1 MDRVLNIFIGGTS
14 EGLKFAAKVKSEFEK
29 LGKVQCTVWNKDA
42 FQYNESFLDSLSKAS
57 IIHDFGVFIATSD
70 DLALIREQIVEVTRD
85 NVIFEYGLFL
95 GALGNN
101 RTFLVQ
107 EEGCKLPT
115 DLLGYTTPRFKRKF
129 TSVQWAS
136 LIGGIYEN
144 ILLQFD
150 KSEIQLLPSTS
161 LAIGYFNSFISK
173 VAKFIF
179 DNDGCML
186 NKSNSHHKEV
196 EFNIVIPN
204 ELSTD
209 IGAKAQIYYRN
220 GNYELEEIGD
230 NKRPFPI
237 RFFKNEVDG
246 KLTIVD
252 IPTTLNA
259 IRPAI
264 DLLVPDRGLGNNPDK
279 LKLERK
285 ELENFKKTIDYLV
298 SQDDYANHLVKTEW
312 SDQKSNNQDLS

>member
-1 MDRVLNIFIGGTS
+1 MDRVISIFIGGTS
-14 EGLKFAAKVKSEFEK
+14 EGLKFADKVKGEFEK
-29 LGKVQCTVWNKDA
+29 LGKVQCTVWSRDT

-57 IIHDFGVFIATSD
+57 IIHDFGIFIASSD
-70 DLALIREQIVEVTRD
+70 DLALVREQIIEVTRD

-95 GALGNN
+95 GAMGNN
-101 RTFLVQ
+101 RTFLLQ
-107 EEGCKLPT
+107 EEDCKLPT
-115 DLLGYTTPRFKRKF
+115 DLLGFSTPRFKRTFK
-129 TSVQWAS
+129 SEKWS
-136 LIGGIYEN
+136 DLIGEIYDN
-144 ILLQFD
+144 ILIQFD

-161 LAIGYFNSFISK
+161 LAIGYFNSFVSK
-173 VAKFIF
+173 VTKHIF
-179 DNDGCML
+179 DNDGCLL
-186 NKSNSHHKEV
+186 NKSNNHHKEV
-196 EFNIVIPN
+196 EFKLLIPS

-209 IGAKAQIYYRN
+209 IGAKAQLYYKK

-237 RFFKNEVDG
+237 RFFKNEEEG
-246 KLTIVD
+246 KLMIID

-264 DLLVPDRGLGNNPDK
+264 DLLIPDRGLGNNPDK

-298 SQDDYANHLVKTEW
+298 SQDDYANDIVKTEW
-312 SDQKSNNQDLS
+312 SE